1 MKYIVSACLVGINC
15 KYDGKN
21 NYNKEIEKLVYDGQ
35 AIPLCPE
42 VMGGLSTP
50 RVPSEIIVID
60 GEERVISKEGIDVT
74 SEFLLG
80 AKKTLEV
87 AQILNINTAI
97 LQKRSPSCGVYEI
110 YDGSHTNKIIK
121 GEGITTKLLKKHNI
135 NVITED
141 ELWEKEK
148 L

>member
-141 ELWEKEK
+141 EL
-148 L
+148 

>member
-50 RVPSEIIVID
+50 RIPSEIIVID
-60 GEERVISKEGIDVT
+60 GEERIISKEGIDVT

-80 AKKTLEV
+80 AKKTLEI
-87 AQILNINTAI
+87 AQILNIKTAI
-97 LQKRSPSCGVYEI
+97 LQKRSPSCGVHEI

-141 ELWEKEK
+141 EL
-148 L
+148 